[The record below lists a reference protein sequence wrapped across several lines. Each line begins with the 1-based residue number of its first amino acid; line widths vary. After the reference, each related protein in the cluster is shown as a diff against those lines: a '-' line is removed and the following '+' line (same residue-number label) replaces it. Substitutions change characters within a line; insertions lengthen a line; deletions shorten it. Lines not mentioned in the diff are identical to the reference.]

1 MHDGFRSR
9 FTLMSVTIRWIFCH
23 CRHVPIGYKTSD
35 PSAISSVLFWWRLW
49 SGWFKSQSFWLSSV
63 QYQLLAQM
71 NLYGTLNMVKWEAYS
86 LPKDSLIWEYLTE
99 RLRGLSGVFFIPENR
114 YFFICN
120 KRTRLN
126 MEFYNVENIF
136 EWFFD
141 IKNENLI
148 FENYFSILYNII
160 ICFDVKIIF
169 FLNDLHVFIVK
180 RVLNP

>member
-1 MHDGFRSR
+1 
-9 FTLMSVTIRWIFCH
+9 
-23 CRHVPIGYKTSD
+23 
-35 PSAISSVLFWWRLW
+35 
-49 SGWFKSQSFWLSSV
+49 
-63 QYQLLAQM
+63 
-71 NLYGTLNMVKWEAYS
+71 
-86 LPKDSLIWEYLTE
+86 
-99 RLRGLSGVFFIPENR
+99 
-114 YFFICN
+114 
-120 KRTRLN
+120 